1 MGLPFSDLMQL
12 KRYGGQ
18 WIATKDRQVVAVA
31 PSSAEL
37 YCQLAQIGI
46 EVACISF
53 IEDPDH
59 RVTFDRQALLT
70 TFEFVGELL

>member
-1 MGLPFSDLMQL
+1 
-12 KRYGGQ
+12 
-18 WIATKDRQVVAVA
+18 
-31 PSSAEL
+31 
-37 YCQLAQIGI
+37 LAQMGI